1 MIKPSQLREDIY
13 NLLDQVIETGVPL
26 EIKRKG
32 KVLKVMLDKKASK
45 LGNLKIRAVMST
57 HPNYYVHL
65 DWSKKWKYS
74 G

>member
-1 MIKPSQLREDIY
+1 MIKASKLRENIY
-13 NLLDQVIETGVPL
+13 NLLDQVIETGTPL

-32 KVLKVMLDKKASK
+32 RTLKVILDRKTSK
-45 LGNLKIRAVMST
+45 LANLKKRDVMSA
-57 HPNYYVHL
+57 PPESYVHV